1 MGLGDAKLLAAIGF
15 WFGWIALPFVLFFSS
30 LTALIISVPSLI
42 KKTKNLQTKI
52 PFGPYIIL
60 GCVLYLLFFEKIII
74 LLN

>member
-15 WFGWIALPFVLFFSS
+15 WFGWISLPFVLFFSS
-30 LTALIISVPSLI
+30 LTALIVSVPSLI

-60 GCVLYLLFFEKIII
+60 GCVLYLLCFEKIII